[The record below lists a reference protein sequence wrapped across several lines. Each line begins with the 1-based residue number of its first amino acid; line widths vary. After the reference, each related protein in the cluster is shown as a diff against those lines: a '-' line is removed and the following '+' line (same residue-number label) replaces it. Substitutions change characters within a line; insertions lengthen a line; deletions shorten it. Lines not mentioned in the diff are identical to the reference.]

1 MATRYLNSSTGADS
15 GAGTDP
21 GSPWATLAYTHENC
35 TDGDTVHVAYGTNG
49 QYDTAGTYESTA
61 RGYMRI
67 TSGNVKSITFIGD
80 DAGIQFGRT
89 KPSADLIGAIWIEDS
104 ANAAKTLRFENITF
118 KNLGGTDDYSLI
130 RVDGHITLEFEDCTF
145 DTENLSSG
153 LINDFCIYAHNT
165 YSVTV
170 SSNRHFSFVDCTFN
184 NMNSGAF
191 RGYLMETTDF
201 TVTGC
206 TINNGGAF
214 TSFSLE
220 TATSATKVAGDILF
234 NANTFVFPENTQAN
248 TTLPAYCVWTKEP
261 AGTANFYLYGANSF
275 AFTNNT
281 ATVSERAGATD
292 KPPGMLRASYGAMPV
307 TISGNTFTRTQTTT
321 SGSQQGIVI
330 EAGLDDNVNQ
340 PTTLGRVSVFNNTIT
355 HVGTFGRSHGI
366 TCGRGTDTN
375 GAEVYDNTV
384 VNCDVGI
391 NLENSSL
398 VEVHHNQVYAERCLL
413 HKGSTNCTVY
423 NNSFESVELGTG
435 NGAVRWDD
443 GDNTINPTGNVFF
456 NNIVS
461 VDAAAPIDYTLLMSD
476 GDFPVRSFGNVYV
489 AGADGLFSLNTTTGD
504 TVAQLITEWA
514 TFDNRVQESNSLL
527 LTESPFEDAAGGNFS
542 VKESVRPALVAAGA
556 DRAGAIS
563 VRDATPNVSLSPHY
577 MSRL

>member
-21 GSPWATLAYTHENC
+21 GSPWATLAYAYENC
-35 TDGDTVHVAYGTNG
+35 TDGDTISVAYGTNG
-49 QYDTAGTYESTA
+49 EYDTAGTYESTA

-67 TSGNVKSITFIGD
+67 TSGNVKSATFVGSES
-80 DAGIQFGRT
+80 GVQFGRT
-89 KPSADLIGAIWIEDS
+89 KPSADLVGAIWIEDT
-104 ANAAKTLRFENITF
+104 ANAAKTLRFENITL

-153 LINDFCIYAHNT
+153 LINGFCIYAHNT

-170 SSNRHFSFVDCTFN
+170 SSNRHFSFVNCTFN

-234 NANTFVFPENTQAN
+234 NANTFLFPENTQAN

-330 EAGLDDNVNQ
+330 EAGLDDNTTQ
-340 PTTLGRVSVFNNTIT
+340 PTTLGKVSVFNNTIT

-375 GAEVYDNTV
+375 GVEVYSNTV
-384 VNCDVGI
+384 INCDVGI
-391 NLENSSL
+391 NMENSDL
-398 VEVHHNQVYAERCLL
+398 GEVHRNKVYAERCILL
-413 HKGSTNCTVY
+413 KGSPNINVF
-423 NNSFESVELGTG
+423 NNSCESFVISGSTQGVIRL
-435 NGAVRWDD
+435 DD
-443 GDNTINPTGNVFF
+443 GDQTIAPVNCHIY
-456 NNIVS
+456 NNIFAQSSNPVGF
-461 VDAAAPIDYTLLMSD
+461 AIRMED
-476 GDFPVRSFGNVYV
+476 GDHATRSYQNVYM
-489 AGADGLFSLNTTTGD
+489 AGSTDLFHLNTTEGT
-504 TVAQLITEWA
+504 TLAELITEWA
-514 TFDNRVQESNSLL
+514 TFDNRVQEYNSLVV
-527 LTESPFEDAAGGNFS
+527 TESPFADAANGDFN
-542 VKESVRPALVAAGA
+542 VKRSSVAAFIANGLEDIGA
-556 DRAGAIS
+556 VPYTRF
-563 VRDATPNVSLSPHY
+563 R
-577 MSRL
+577 RWW